1 MKEKN
6 YTNINQSIALFL
18 IRFWLGIRVL
28 ISGIEKFSG
37 TVSGDQPVTIDGDK
51 NSYGL
56 TEATS
61 SKTYGLEF
69 YSGIPDSLKTKFAGE
84 PLLPEWMLAPFNLVL
99 GPLLIVLGITIL
111 LGIFTRISLFV
122 LGLVFTA
129 LTVGL
134 VLIKQDAGVAWLGI
148 HIILIATA
156 LFYSDKDRLV
166 LLKSRK

>member
-37 TVSGDQPVTIDGDK
+37 TVSGDQPVTIDGDE

>member
-28 ISGIEKFSG
+28 ISGVEKFSG
-37 TVSGDQPVTIDGDK
+37 TVSGDQPVNIDGDE

-84 PLLPEWMLAPFNLVL
+84 PLLPEWMLAPFNLIL